1 MAEMKQQYLEFMN
14 DEKLVPEI
22 DVPPELSYTITYI
35 QLIAFAAQGKNASCE
50 TRAQAVF
57 SIQDVIT
64 NMQIA
69 DFCYPFKSALLF
81 FLQHVYFDI
90 EKEVTE
96 DFTKVVW
103 QVLDII
109 CEDMLKFTEVMQRS
123 KRAAAGGG
131 GGPSRGAPAAA
142 DLSQEAPQDFDNT
155 FTALNN
161 LKVDPNKNFIF
172 NTAFGKFP
180 VSELMLKYVFEFV
193 FPSLEAFLNL
203 RLHMQE
209 YESKLVS
216 KLLKLLFLSV
226 PYKSKPIHDRNIV
239 KFVKTIG
246 SIP

>member
-1 MAEMKQQYLEFMN
+1 
-14 DEKLVPEI
+14 
-22 DVPPELSYTITYI
+22 
-35 QLIAFAAQGKNASCE
+35 
-50 TRAQAVF
+50 
-57 SIQDVIT
+57 
-64 NMQIA
+64 MQIA